1 MVALPGKR
9 TADFKERGLELQNMR
24 VLGVETSC
32 DETAVAVYD
41 SAAGLVA
48 HEVYS
53 QVDLHA
59 AYGGVVPELA
69 SRDHLR
75 KLLPLLTKVVGISG
89 GPGAIG
95 GIACTVGPGLAGA
108 LLVGSSVA
116 RSLAYAWGV
125 PCVGVHHMEGHL
137 LAPLL
142 EPDPPEF
149 PFAALL
155 VSGGHTLLAFV
166 RGVGRYELL
175 GSSLDDAAGEAFD
188 KTAKLLGLGYPGGP
202 QLAALALRGRPGAF
216 KFPRPMT
223 ERPGLDFSFSGLKT
237 AVVVALRGR
246 VLDEQTRADAALAFE
261 EAVVDTLVLKA
272 GRAIEATDATVL
284 VIAGGVGANRRL
296 RARMLAMGERNG
308 VRVVYPRAEFCTDNA
323 AMIALLGHLRLAA
336 GQRDDLAI
344 RARARW
350 PMTELAPPAAGLQ
363 S

>member
-1 MVALPGKR
+1 
-9 TADFKERGLELQNMR
+9 MR
-24 VLGVETSC
+24 VLGIETSC

-41 SAAGLVA
+41 GVAGLLA

-75 KLLPLLTKVVGISG
+75 KLLPLLKKTLESC
-89 GPGAIG
+89 GPGGAVERPVD
-95 GIACTVGPGLAGA
+95 GIACTVGPGLVGA
-108 LLVGSSVA
+108 LLVGSAVA
-116 RSLAYAWGV
+116 RSLAYAWRV

-142 EPDPPEF
+142 EQEPPEF
-149 PFAALL
+149 PFVALL
-155 VSGGHTLLAFV
+155 VSGGHTLLALV
-166 RGVGRYELL
+166 HAVGSYEIL

-202 QLAALALRGRPGAF
+202 QLAALAERGRPGAF
-216 KFPRPMT
+216 VFPRPMT
-223 ERPGLDFSFSGLKT
+223 DRPGLDFSFSGLKT
-237 AVVVALRGR
+237 AVVVALRAR
-246 VLDEQTRADAALAFE
+246 VLDEQTRADAALAFQ
-261 EAVVDTLVLKA
+261 EAVVDTLVIKA
-272 GRAIEATDATVL
+272 GRAIEATGARAL

-296 RARMLAMGERNG
+296 RARMLAMGERDG

-336 GQRDDLAI
+336 GQSDALAI

-350 PMTELAPPAAGLQ
+350 PMAELAPPSPGPG

>member
-1 MVALPGKR
+1 MRIL
-9 TADFKERGLELQNMR
+9 GL
-24 VLGVETSC
+24 ETSC

-41 SAAGLVA
+41 GAAGLRA
-48 HEVYS
+48 HELYS
-53 QVDLHA
+53 QVQLHA

-75 KLLPLLTKVVGISG
+75 KLLPLLRKAVEASG
-89 GPGAIG
+89 GPEAID
-95 GIACTVGPGLAGA
+95 GIACTTGPGLAGA

-116 RSLAYAWGV
+116 RSLAYAWDV

-142 EPDPPEF
+142 EPDPPAF
-149 PFAALL
+149 PFVALL
-155 VSGGHTLLAFV
+155 VSGGHTLLAYV
-166 RGVGRYELL
+166 RGLGRYEVL

-202 QLAALALRGRPGAF
+202 QLAALAERGRPGVF
-216 KFPRPMT
+216 NFPRPMT

-237 AVVVALRGR
+237 AVVVALRGK
-246 VLDEQTRADAALAFE
+246 VMDEQTRADAALAFE
-261 EAVVDTLVLKA
+261 EAVVDTLVTKA
-272 GRAIEATDATVL
+272 ERAIEATDATTL
-284 VIAGGVGANRRL
+284 VIAGGVGANCRL

-308 VRVVYPRAEFCTDNA
+308 TRVAYPRAEFCTDNA
-323 AMIALLGHLRLAA
+323 AMIALLGHLRLSA

-350 PMTELAPPAAGLQ
+350 PMTELAPPMAGLQ
-363 S
+363 SWPAPRTL